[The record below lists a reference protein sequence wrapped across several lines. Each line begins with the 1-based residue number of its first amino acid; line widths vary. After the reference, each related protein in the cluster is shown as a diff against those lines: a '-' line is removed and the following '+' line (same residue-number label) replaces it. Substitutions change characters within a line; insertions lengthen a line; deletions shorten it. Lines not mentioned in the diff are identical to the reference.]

1 MTQEQFTELVAT
13 AAAGLAPIML
23 AHGHISP
30 ERIKELAET
39 AANLALE
46 VSKEARTRYQAASGL
61 SDRDQPRRK

>member
-1 MTQEQFTELVAT
+1 MTQDEFTSLVAT

-39 AANLALE
+39 ATNLAQQI
-46 VSKEARTRYQAASGL
+46 SKEARTRYQAVSG
-61 SDRDQPRRK
+61 SF

>member
-1 MTQEQFTELVAT
+1 MTQEQFTDLVAR

-23 AHGHISP
+23 AHGHISA

-46 VSKEARTRYQAASGL
+46 VSKEARTKYQAASGL
-61 SDRDQPRRK
+61 SDRDQPRRR

>member
-1 MTQEQFTELVAT
+1 MTQEQFTDLVAR
-13 AAAGLAPIML
+13 AASGLAPIML

-30 ERIKELAET
+30 ERIRELAET

-61 SDRDQPRRK
+61 SDRDQPRRR

>member
-30 ERIKELAET
+30 ERIRELAET

-61 SDRDQPRRK
+61 SDRDQPRRR

>member
-13 AAAGLAPIML
+13 ADAGLAPIML

-39 AANLALE
+39 AANLALQ

-61 SDRDQPRRK
+61 SDRDQPRRR

>member
-23 AHGHISP
+23 AHGHISL